1 MLTIQNNQLTF
12 VDGRFYV
19 VDDGSHYPSATT
31 ILEAYPKPYALLEW
45 MKSAGG
51 KSDEIR
57 DAAGR
62 RGSTVHQLTED
73 YDKGLEVS
81 LLSDCGTPRYS
92 LEEWSMFERY
102 VNYSV
107 AMEPVNLHIEE
118 TLICPSLGFGGTLD
132 RVAIIDGKK
141 HLIDIKTSNGV
152 YQSYWLQLA
161 AYREA
166 LKVNLN
172 IEVDFVSILWLNA
185 KTRTERKGQG
195 VGWQLISQTDTS
207 SEWQLFQSVQKL
219 WLAENEN
226 AKPKKISY
234 QLKHKKNV
242 KTKETSNI

>member
-19 VDDGSHYPSATT
+19 ADDGSHYPSATT

-118 TLICPSLGFGGTLD
+118 TLICPSLGFAARSNPGENPAGRGTSGCVRTPGGSLGSGPAGP
-132 RVAIIDGKK
+132 RAS
-141 HLIDIKTSNGV
+141 L
-152 YQSYWLQLA
+152 
-161 AYREA
+161 
-166 LKVNLN
+166 
-172 IEVDFVSILWLNA
+172 
-185 KTRTERKGQG
+185 
-195 VGWQLISQTDTS
+195 
-207 SEWQLFQSVQKL
+207 
-219 WLAENEN
+219 
-226 AKPKKISY
+226 
-234 QLKHKKNV
+234 
-242 KTKETSNI
+242 